1 MDDPQLYSIFR
12 KGIDSIKG
20 GIYKIMHKEDE
31 TLEYTS
37 SIENLGKILDKIVGK
52 AQEMYNT
59 PKIDR
64 YIAAIGFTLRQLP
77 DSYYDER
84 DRIFR
89 PHERLPI
96 ILTIYADKIIK
107 CEHNK
112 LYSPDKIICTTN
124 DSRESFELPDSDRYI
139 EAIKNWTQEARKLFY
154 KEALKHSD
162 KKYMTTTI
170 DILTDSNALI
180 KDNPE
185 ISKQKITEDTY
196 KIEYKRGQFKAKIT
210 TSFW

>member
-1 MDDPQLYSIFR
+1 MDGPQLYSIFR
-12 KGIDSIKG
+12 KGFDSIKE

-37 SIENLGKILDKIVGK
+37 SIEKLRKTLDEIVGK

-59 PKIDR
+59 PKIDG
-64 YIAAIGFTLRQLP
+64 YIAVIGFTLRQLP

-96 ILTIYADKIIK
+96 TLAIYADKIIMCK
-107 CEHNK
+107 ENR

-139 EAIKNWTQEARKLFY
+139 EAIKNWAPEARKLFY
-154 KEALKHSD
+154 KEALKHSN
-162 KKYMTTTI
+162 KKYMATTI
-170 DILTDSNALI
+170 NARTNLNELI
-180 KDNPE
+180 KDNSK
-185 ISKQKITEDTY
+185 ISKQKIDEDTY
-196 KIEYKRGQFKAKIT
+196 KIEYDRGQFKATIT
-210 TSFW
+210 TDFW

>member
-1 MDDPQLYSIFR
+1 MDGPQLYNIFG

-20 GIYKIMHKEDE
+20 GIYKIIHGKDK

-37 SIENLGKILDKIVGK
+37 SIEELRKTLDEIVGK

-59 PKIDR
+59 PKIDE
-64 YIAAIGFTLRQLP
+64 YTAVISFTLRQLP
-77 DSYYDER
+77 DKYYDER

-107 CEHNK
+107 CNQNK
-112 LYSPDKIICTTN
+112 PYSPDKIICTTN

-154 KEALKHSD
+154 EEALKHSD

-170 DILTDSNALI
+170 DTSTNLNELI

-185 ISKQKITEDTY
+185 ISKQKLAEDAY
-196 KIEYKRGQFKAKIT
+196 KIEYKRGPFKARIT